1 LNDLRVAA
9 AVHLHGIAGDVARDA
24 LNENTVLA
32 TDLAESLAEAFREC
46 EVQVERGLF
55 YLRK

>member
-1 LNDLRVAA
+1 M
-9 AVHLHGIAGDVARDA
+9 AGDVARDA